1 MAEDNETEILGDN
14 ATTYTNKFGMCQF
27 GIWLANENKYAL
39 QSLQTKEKTLAIKR
53 DDDLYI
59 EEAHKTKNWCR
70 AL

>member
-39 QSLQTKEKTLAIKR
+39 QSL
-53 DDDLYI
+53 
-59 EEAHKTKNWCR
+59 
-70 AL
+70 